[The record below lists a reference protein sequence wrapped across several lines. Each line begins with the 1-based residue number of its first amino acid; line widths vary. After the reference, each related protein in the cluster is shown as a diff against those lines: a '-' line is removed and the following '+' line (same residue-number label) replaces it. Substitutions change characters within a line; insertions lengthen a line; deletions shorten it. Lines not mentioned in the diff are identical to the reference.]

1 MPTIRS
7 ITLTLLLATFS
18 LPVLAAPR
26 VVADIT
32 PVHSLVAQ
40 VMAGVGEPAL
50 VIQRGASPHSYAL
63 RPSEAAALERADVVF
78 WMGEELTP
86 WLDGALGNLAADAE
100 QVALLHAPETIRYA
114 FRDRVLN
121 EATGHHDGDEHDHGH
136 DEHDHHEHDHHDHHD
151 QHDDHDDHGHDT
163 HAQHDHA
170 HDGVDPHAWLDPVNA
185 RYWLSVI
192 ATTLAAQDPANAD
205 QYQANAA
212 AAQADIDTL
221 INQTGQAL
229 SPVADVPFIV
239 FHDAYQYLERRFE
252 LNTVGAISLSDARD
266 PSPSHIADIRAIVAE
281 EQARCVFAEP
291 QFNPDLVETV
301 LNGTQAQTG
310 VIDPLGS
317 DIATGPDFYANW
329 MRAMTKSLLD
339 CLGSS

>member
-1 MPTIRS
+1 MPSLRS
-7 ITLTLLLATFS
+7 MALTLLLAAFS
-18 LPVLAAPR
+18 LPVFAAPR

-100 QVALLHAPETIRYA
+100 QVALLHAPGTTRYA

-121 EATGHHDGDEHDHGH
+121 EAADHHDDHDHAGH
-136 DEHDHHEHDHHDHHD
+136 DHDHHDHGH
-151 QHDDHDDHGHDT
+151 HDDHDDHGHDA
-163 HAQHDHA
+163 HAEHDHA

-185 RYWLSVI
+185 QYWLDVI
-192 ATTLAAQDPANAD
+192 ATTLSAQDPANAD
-205 QYQANAA
+205 LYQANAA
-212 AAQADIDTL
+212 AAQADIETL
-221 INQTGQAL
+221 IHQTGQAL

-239 FHDAYQYLERRFE
+239 FHDAYQYFERRFD

-266 PSPSHIADIRAIVAE
+266 PSPARIADIRAVVAE
-281 EQARCVFAEP
+281 HDARCVFAEP

-301 LNGTQAQTG
+301 LNGTTAQTG